1 MAKGWIKI
9 YRSITDHWVY
19 QDNLRFKAWMDLLLR
34 ANHKS
39 KRVRFNKGFIDV
51 KKGQTVTS
59 LQKLADAW
67 LCSRDTVSNILK
79 EFENDG
85 MITVDSDNHR
95 TLVTIV
101 KYSVFQGVSDTDS
114 DADSATDYDANYDA
128 NSAADSTQTRMIKND
143 IRMINNDQR
152 TKEPAP
158 PESFDLDGRGF
169 VIEE

>member
-1 MAKGWIKI
+1 MSKGWIKT
-9 YRSITDHWVY
+9 YRNITEHWVY

-67 LCSRDTVSNILK
+67 LCSRNTVSNILE
-79 EFENDG
+79 EFEKDG

-101 KYSVFQGVSDTDS
+101 KYSDFQGVQDTDCAT
-114 DADSATDYDANYDA
+114 DCATDYDTDLATDC
-128 NSAADSTQTRMIKND
+128 AADCAQTRMIKND
-143 IRMINNDQR
+143 TRMIKNDQR
-152 TKEPAP
+152 TKEGVP
-158 PESFDLDGRGF
+158 PVFDPGGYE
-169 VIEE
+169 VEE